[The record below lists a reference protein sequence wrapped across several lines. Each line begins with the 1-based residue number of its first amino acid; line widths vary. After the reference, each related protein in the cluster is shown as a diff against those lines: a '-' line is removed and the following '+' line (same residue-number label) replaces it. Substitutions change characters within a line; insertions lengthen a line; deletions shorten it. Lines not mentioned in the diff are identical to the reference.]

1 MKEMMELS
9 RETLDSIGD
18 YVKAN
23 LAAWFREVVPPAA
36 SHTDPVML
44 ERVVKVEESIERQQA
59 LMRQGFENMEKRF
72 EQVDKRFEQVEK
84 RFEQVDKRFEQVEKR
99 FEQVDKRFEEL
110 RFDMNARF
118 GDLQQSIRRGGTIA
132 TVMLSAL
139 LLLVGYGTFLG

>member
-36 SHTDPVML
+36 VHTDPVML

-59 LMRQGFENMEKRF
+59 LMRQGFDHM
-72 EQVDKRFEQVEK
+72 
-84 RFEQVDKRFEQVEKR
+84 EKR

-118 GDLQQSIRRGGTIA
+118 GDLQHTIRRGGTIA
-132 TVMLSAL
+132 TVMLTAL

>member
-1 MKEMMELS
+1 MMELS

-36 SHTDPVML
+36 VHTDPVML

-59 LMRQGFENMEKRF
+59 LMRQGFDNMEKRF
-72 EQVDKRFEQVEK
+72 EQIDKRFEQIDK
-84 RFEQVDKRFEQVEKR
+84 RFEQIDKRLDQVDKRFD
-99 FEQVDKRFEEL
+99 QVDKRFEEL
-110 RFDMNARF
+110 RYDMNARF
-118 GDLQQSIRRGGTIA
+118 ADLQQSIRRGGTIA
-132 TVMLSAL
+132 TIMLSAL

>member
-36 SHTDPVML
+36 VHTDPVML

-59 LMRQGFENMEKRF
+59 LMRQGFDHMEKRF
-72 EQVDKRFEQVEK
+72 EQIDKRFEQV
-84 RFEQVDKRFEQVEKR
+84 DKR

-118 GDLQQSIRRGGTIA
+118 GDLQHTIRRGGTIA
-132 TVMLSAL
+132 TVMLTAL